1 MYSPIS
7 TPDDSMEAETEEDV
21 TDGGGDTEM
30 GVDDVSKGNSLG
42 QTDLEQPS
50 PEAQTVP
57 QPSSEVVTVPETPTC
72 ITVTPPTSN
81 EPSTENPLVAAGLIP
96 THLSDIFCTPHHV
109 TESKPKR
116 RRITARVLT
125 ENEYYDLLKK
135 KDRKDK
141 EDKEL
146 KQKRKE
152 ERERKKKEKEE
163 EKKKKEMEVKKGKG
177 KKRKKRPA
185 VSPSTSSQAST
196 SSRHRQLPARF
207 QDSPDSGSDTD
218 DSGILSALC
227 DAREPEGLVGE
238 HVLWIDCD
246 QCGTWFH
253 MFCTRSSKKYVCASC
268 K

>member
-1 MYSPIS
+1 MKPSDMYSPIS

-30 GVDDVSKGNSLG
+30 GVDDVSKGNSSG

-125 ENEYYDLLKK
+125 ENEYYDLLKE

-152 ERERKKKEKEE
+152 ERERKKEKEE

-185 VSPSTSSQAST
+185 VSPSTSSQVST
-196 SSRHRQLPARF
+196 SSRHRQLPAT
-207 QDSPDSGSDTD
+207 Q
-218 DSGILSALC
+218 
-227 DAREPEGLVGE
+227 VG
-238 HVLWIDCD
+238 
-246 QCGTWFH
+246 
-253 MFCTRSSKKYVCASC
+253 
-268 K
+268 